1 MVSSKRRLTSYINM
15 ENLKVKRQTLALAL
29 TAGSVIGLASASAAH
44 AQGATSR
51 KEAFHLALLDCY
63 SKLGKTADVTSEFN
77 QLVAIKPN
85 DAKLQYNFGYHLYT
99 MGNTAGAIQHYRK
112 ATQLDPSN
120 QDYHGNLGNLLM
132 NTKDFNGALTEYG
145 RAGER
150 FRPQFD
156 QVQKY
161 IQQVAQQRAYEQQMK
176 KTAPGKKPGATTAKP
191 KDDDDDE

>member
-1 MVSSKRRLTSYINM
+1 M
-15 ENLKVKRQTLALAL
+15 KRQTLALAL
-29 TAGSVIGLASASAAH
+29 AAGSVMGLASIGAAH
-44 AQGATSR
+44 AQQASSR

-63 SKLGKTADVTSEFN
+63 QKLGKTADVTAEFN

-112 ATQLDPSN
+112 AAQLDPSN

-132 NTKDFNGALTEYG
+132 NTKDYNGALSEYG

-161 IQQVAQQRAYEQQMK
+161 IQQVAQQRAYEAQMK
-176 KTAPGKKPGATTAKP
+176 KTATGKKPGGAAAAKP